1 MGVRAEARAFAVA
14 CHLGPCSSMSAY
26 WFLPARRPKFRSYS
40 RVVGMP
46 SFCIR
51 PSGFGISTRLTGCG
65 LYVPLSNCSWMAG
78 RCYFRNSG
86 DCQTVMPSTPALPLL
101 ALTRLNACLQ
111 FSRSQTS
118 SVNCSE
124 TAGLA
129 VPRFAVSDSR
139 GRFGASPLSF
149 STKASSSLVFLPLS
163 PMSRVAHSPLP
174 SPSLWRTVWAF
185 IRRRTTAPAC

>member
-1 MGVRAEARAFAVA
+1 
-14 CHLGPCSSMSAY
+14 
-26 WFLPARRPKFRSYS
+26 
-40 RVVGMP
+40 MP

-65 LYVPLSNCSWMAG
+65 LYVPLSNCSWMPG
-78 RCYFRNSG
+78 QCYFRNSG
-86 DCQTVMPSTPALPLL
+86 NCQTVMPSTPALPLL
-101 ALTRLNACLQ
+101 ALTRFNACLQ

-129 VPRFAVSDSR
+129 VPRFAVSDSE
-139 GRFGASPLSF
+139 GASGLHPYPSPRRP
-149 STKASSSLVFLPLS
+149 SSLVLLPLS
-163 PMSRVAHSPLP
+163 PMSRVAYSPLP

-185 IRRRTTAPAC
+185 MRRRTAAPACRLLPLGQDGSFHPQSRFRTNGRSQEVISTAFRTQRRIYNQCP